1 MKSITSTLLALAA
14 TLGIA
19 ATTASAQVTLKAAVP
34 FSFEIS
40 GHQVLPAGNY
50 SVSRDRSIWRFTN
63 DETRN
68 KALASAT
75 TPMESKRTD
84 EARLVFQCRANNCAL
99 RNIQTGHG
107 ELRGYWAAPKRSKSD
122 ANELA
127 RTVVVP
133 LTVSA
138 E

>member
-1 MKSITSTLLALAA
+1 MKSMTSKLLALAA
-14 TLGIA
+14 TLAIA

-34 FSFEIS
+34 FSFEIN

-50 SVSRDRSIWRFTN
+50 SVSREGNIWRFTN
-63 DETRN
+63 DGTRN
-68 KALASAT
+68 KAMAPAT
-75 TPMESKRTD
+75 VRMESKRTD
-84 EARLVFQCRANNCAL
+84 EARLVFQCRAGNCAL

-107 ELRGYWAAPKRSKSD
+107 ELGAYWPAPKRSKSD
-122 ANELA
+122 AGELA
-127 RTVVVP
+127 RTVIVP